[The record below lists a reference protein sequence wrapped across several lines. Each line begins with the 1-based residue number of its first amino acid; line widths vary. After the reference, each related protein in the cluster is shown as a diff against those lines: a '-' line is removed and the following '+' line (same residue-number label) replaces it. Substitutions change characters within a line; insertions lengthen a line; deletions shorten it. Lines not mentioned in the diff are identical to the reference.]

1 MISKDQLS
9 AAMQRECDICVH
21 LYTKFDQ
28 AGFDYRPTP
37 GQRSTLELMQY
48 LSHMPLSAMTAM
60 RNADWSVFGPKAA
73 EAARMPASEFPAAM
87 QRQKTAIA
95 EFFAGLT
102 DEQLATQTAPMP
114 GGRGESTLGHAIVMG
129 PASWFPAY
137 KLQLF
142 LYAKQ
147 AGAASI
153 GTSNAWR
160 GADAEVKA

>member
-9 AAMQRECDICVH
+9 AAMQRECDICAH

-28 AGFDYRPTP
+28 AGFDYRPSP
-37 GQRSTLELMQY
+37 EQRSTLELMQY
-48 LSHMPLSAMTAM
+48 LSHMPVTAMTAM
-60 RNADWSVFGPKAA
+60 KNADWSTFGPKAA
-73 EAARMPASEFPAAM
+73 TAAQMPAGDFPAAM
-87 QRQKTAIA
+87 AQQKAAIA
-95 EFFAGLT
+95 EFFANVT

-114 GGRGESTLGHAIVMG
+114 GGRGESTLGHAIVTG
-129 PASWFPAY
+129 PAQWFPAY

-147 AGAASI
+147 AGNKAL

-160 GADAEVKA
+160 GMDAEPK